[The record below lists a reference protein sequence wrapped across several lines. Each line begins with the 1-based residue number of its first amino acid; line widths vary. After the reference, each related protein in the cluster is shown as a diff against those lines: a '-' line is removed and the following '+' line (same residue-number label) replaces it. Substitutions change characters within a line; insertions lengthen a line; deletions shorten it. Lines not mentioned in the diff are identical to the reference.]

1 MSDYVWFN
9 EFSEN
14 FMKEDYLQGKTID
27 ERVSEIALNMEVI
40 LDNPGIG
47 DKFKEYMKKGWY
59 SLSTPMWTNFGNRRG
74 LPISCFGSYIEDTLS
89 SIFSTASE
97 VAMMTKAGGGT
108 SATFSNLRHR
118 GAPITGNGNGSGA
131 VHFMQL
137 FDSTVNLV
145 SQGSTRRGSFAAYLS
160 IDHPDIKEFLTLRS
174 EGSVIQD
181 MSFGVTITDE
191 WMNSMIQGDSEKRKL
206 WAKILESRTNKGYPY
221 IVFIDNMNN
230 GAPEV
235 YRDKGMK
242 ITHSNLCVS
251 GDTKILTDE
260 GYVEISSLVDEH
272 VQVWNGNEWSEVIVS
287 KTGTNKQLVEVNLS
301 SGQSLKCTPYHK
313 FYVKDEYHSKPRMV
327 CASELTSGM
336 KLIKFDLPVVK
347 GTELLDKP
355 YTNGFFTGDGCH
367 SRNQNIIYLYHDKK
381 NLKSMIEFECGSLSW
396 TENQENN
403 RIQTKVNGLQN
414 KFFIPSSKYT
424 IHSRLT
430 WLAGLFDADGTVC
443 NNQGSQTLQ
452 LASVNLN
459 FLQSL
464 QLMLQELG
472 VLSKISVMREEGFN
486 NLPLND
492 GSGNNKE
499 YFCQTCYRIII
510 NGNSLYHLYQL
521 GFRTNRLNWSE
532 KKPDR
537 ECSHFISVNSVVD
550 VDGLHDTFCFNE
562 PIRHMGM
569 FNGVLT
575 GNCSEIALPDNKDES
590 FVCNLSS
597 MNLLHYD
604 EWKDTDAVEVLVN
617 LLDAAMT
624 EFIDKTST
632 EPYMDR
638 ANRFAL
644 RHRAIGV
651 GVLGWHSYLQSKMIS
666 FESEEARMIN
676 REIFARMKEQAYA
689 ASRRMANE
697 YGTSL
702 YMQDYDRRH
711 TTLLAIAP
719 TKSSSFI
726 LGQVSNGIEPHKAN
740 YYVKD
745 LAKGSFSIKNQQ
757 LEALLESKGKNTTE
771 VWRSILENRGSVSNL
786 DFLTEHEKSVFKT
799 FREISSQAIIDQAA
813 ERQKF
818 IDQAQSINIMFDPYV
833 TKAKDISQ
841 LYIDA
846 WKKGVKSLYYQFNVN
861 AAQELSRNIDAAA
874 CASCEL

>member
-59 SLSTPMWTNFGNRRG
+59 SLSTPMWTNFGNHRG

>member
-160 IDHPDIKEFLTLRS
+160 TDHPDIKEFLTLRS